1 MQLQPL
7 LLAGTYAVQQLGQ
20 SMAACARLPLQ
31 HEILVG
37 LGQLVELMTQGDDL
51 GAGADQLMLHGRLDL
66 AAPGQY
72 LPPVRHGARQQIQ
85 QGLRVQRLLQKI
97 EGPLLDRP
105 DRQGDVP
112 MPGDQD
118 HRDLGIYPL
127 HLGQQI
133 QAIHRRHIDVRHQHA
148 GPLFVEQGQCLLRV
162 GEPPGPVA
170 RQVQQMAIG
179 FQYIFVIIHQQHV
192 GGATTGQQ
200 HGSHSRASS

>member
-1 MQLQPL
+1 MQHQGAAPAERQALFQGCKLGGRGAVVQLQPL
-7 LLAGTYAVQQLGQ
+7 LLAGAYAVQQLGQ
-20 SMAACARLPLQ
+20 GMAAGARLPLQ

-85 QGLRVQRLLQKI
+85 QGLGVQRLLQKI

-133 QAIHRRHIDVRHQHA
+133 QAIHRRHVDV
-148 GPLFVEQGQCLLRV
+148 
-162 GEPPGPVA
+162 
-170 RQVQQMAIG
+170 
-179 FQYIFVIIHQQHV
+179 
-192 GGATTGQQ
+192 
-200 HGSHSRASS
+200 